1 MGAPH
6 HALEEAFSTHGDPYL
21 TFGAAPRT
29 HGCPSSNLGAA
40 HLIPFP
46 PHGIYLLYL
55 YLFCG
60 YLIESYLTLFNWGLL
75 NVIWGYLI
83 TDVI

>member
-1 MGAPH
+1 MGTPTSPSGLPLEPMGAPH
-6 HALEEAFSTHGDPYL
+6 PTSGLL
-21 TFGAAPRT
+21 T
-29 HGCPSSNLGAA
+29 SS
-40 HLIPFP
+40 PFP
-46 PHGIYLLYL
+46 LHGIYLLYL